1 MKSLAFLAT
10 SALIAATP
18 VSIGL
23 IGNASFSEDVP
34 VKVPSTATLLDNE
47 GNAVSTTR
55 VVAAKGGDDHA
66 KPRLTKRRI
75 VERADD
81 HGQKGRAD
89 DRARGEDHGRHGEAE
104 PGDDHGGRRATSVRD
119 DNGGRRSTTTSDD
132 HGGSRPHH
140 TRRSDDGGS
149 TSGG

>member
-47 GNAVSTTR
+47 GNAVSTAR
-55 VVAAKGGDDHA
+55 VVAAEGGDDHA

-81 HGQKGRAD
+81 HGQKRRAD
-89 DRARGEDHGRHGEAE
+89 DRARGEAE
-104 PGDDHGGRRATSVRD
+104 PGDDHGGRRATS
-119 DNGGRRSTTTSDD
+119 
-132 HGGSRPHH
+132 
-140 TRRSDDGGS
+140 
-149 TSGG
+149 